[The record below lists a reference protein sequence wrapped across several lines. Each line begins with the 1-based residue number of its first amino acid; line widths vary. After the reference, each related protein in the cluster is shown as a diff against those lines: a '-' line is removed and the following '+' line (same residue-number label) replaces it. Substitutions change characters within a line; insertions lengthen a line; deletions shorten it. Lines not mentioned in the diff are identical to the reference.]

1 VVLVSTTVVVVDVFE
16 IVGDGSSGSVVV
28 VADAGVAVVAGVGV
42 AHVTGT

>member
-16 IVGDGSSGSVVV
+16 IVGYVSSGSVVV
-28 VADAGVAVVAGVGV
+28 VTDAGVAVVAGVGV